1 MTLYDRFGFIKY
13 HNFEDAEDC
22 IRGFHYLGYEV
33 SFARVCSNCPITH
46 CSFPNPLQES
56 FYSKLKKFADECN
69 TNLYVS
75 NIPKNM
81 NEHELA
87 SIFAPHKVCSSRIL
101 RDSSGTGR
109 GVGFAR

>member
-1 MTLYDRFGFIKY
+1 MGFITW
-13 HNFEDAEDC
+13 DTRSAS
-22 IRGFHYLGYEV
+22 LGLA
-33 SFARVCSNCPITH
+33 SVCHPSQTLNANL
-46 CSFPNPLQES
+46 SKES
-56 FYSKLKKFADECN
+56 FYSKLKKFSDDGN

-81 NEHELA
+81 NEHVRLLIVISYTILILIQELA